1 MLLAGNFTKVGGWT
15 RGPWR
20 DPTDATTAFV
30 TEWRD
35 AAELKLG
42 FALGACVPKRYRRST
57 QVVAGTNVSMQAEVT
72 LGDDA
77 ERPGAVVLLDATQY
91 VPLSGDPEAFV
102 LATAVVLNDDGSVP
116 EAVVAAEDNKE
127 ADEVPAAAAAVGAV
141 KAAGGAAGGDAA
153 KVPGGSSLE
162 DLCSLFAAAGEGGG
176 GVGGGDGGGGGG
188 GAGEEA
194 PGGSGSLEDLCG
206 LLISQINTSDGLD
219 NNPPTGESLAGWVKD
234 PES

>member
-141 KAAGGAAGGDAA
+141 KAAGGAAGGD
-153 KVPGGSSLE
+153 
-162 DLCSLFAAAGEGGG
+162 
-176 GVGGGDGGGGGG
+176 GGGGGG

-206 LLISQINTSDGLD
+206 LLISQINTSDWLD

>member
-30 TEWRD
+30 AEWRD
-35 AAELKLG
+35 AAESKLG

-127 ADEVPAAAAAVGAV
+127 ADEAVPAAAAAAVGAV
-141 KAAGGAAGGDAA
+141 KAAGGAPGDDAVV
-153 KVPGGSSLE
+153 VPGGSSLE
-162 DLCSLFAAAGEGGG
+162 DLCGLFAAAGAGGG
-176 GVGGGDGGGGGG
+176 GVGGGDG
-188 GAGEEA
+188 A
-194 PGGSGSLEDLCG
+194 PGGSDSLEDLCG
-206 LLISQINTSDGLD
+206 LLISQINTSDWLD